1 MYWKLECPYCGK
13 EIDPDFTDDWDY
25 IYDEELFQKEC
36 PECGMVLN
44 VTPHISIDF
53 ELEKCECQGENHVWE
68 LTKTDPKCCA
78 RMYCVHC
85 GEERVLTP
93 EEKIRYNIPSVSDYL
108 MELNGEEQE

>member
-13 EIDPDFTDDWDY
+13 EIDLDFTDDWDY

-44 VTPHISIDF
+44 VRPHANIDF
-53 ELEKCECQGENHVWE
+53 ELEKCECQGENHVWK
-68 LTKTDPKCCA
+68 LIDAKPKCCA
-78 RMYCVHC
+78 KMYCVHC

-93 EEKIRYNIPSVSDYL
+93 EEKIKYNIPSVSDYL
-108 MELNGEEQE
+108 TKLNGGEQE